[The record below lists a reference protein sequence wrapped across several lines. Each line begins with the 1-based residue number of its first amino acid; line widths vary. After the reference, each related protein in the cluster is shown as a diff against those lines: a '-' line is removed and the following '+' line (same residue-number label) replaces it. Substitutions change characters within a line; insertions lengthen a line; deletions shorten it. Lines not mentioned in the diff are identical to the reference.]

1 MNVVLN
7 HAESGFRAGEYT
19 FTDTDFQVIATLANR
34 EFGLFLQASKK
45 SLVYSR
51 LARRLRALHLESFR
65 QYCDLLQAPAGREE
79 LPHLLSALT
88 TNVTH
93 FFREKHH
100 FDQLREEILP
110 PIMARAKEGASIR
123 IWSAACSAGQEA
135 YCMAATVLDVCP
147 DAHRLDVKI
156 LATDIDP
163 VVLETAKAGRYPMDQ
178 LGAIELTSRGN
189 MIDANETDENMFSI
203 RGKTRALVTFATLNL
218 VDAWPMRRPFDV
230 IMCRNAAIYFDKAT
244 QARLWSRFAGAL
256 TSDGFLMIG
265 HSERLSGEAAS
276 RFRSIGVT
284 AYQRT
289 S

>member
-1 MNVVLN
+1 
-7 HAESGFRAGEYT
+7 
-19 FTDTDFQVIATLANR
+19 
-34 EFGLFLQASKK
+34 
-45 SLVYSR
+45 
-51 LARRLRALHLESFR
+51 
-65 QYCDLLQAPAGREE
+65 LLQAPAGQDEHA
-79 LPHLLSALT
+79 HLLSALT

-100 FDQLREEILP
+100 FSQLKEEILP
-110 PIMARAKEGASIR
+110 PIMARAKDGARVR

-163 VVLETAKAGRYPMDQ
+163 VVLETAKSGHYPIEQ
-178 LGAIELTSRGN
+178 LAAIETAYREN
-189 MIDANETDENMFSI
+189 MIDADNADENMFSI
-203 RGKTRALVTFATLNL
+203 RPETGALVTFAQLNL
-218 VDAWPMRRPFDV
+218 MDAWPMRRPFDI

-244 QARLWSRFAGAL
+244 QVRLWSRFAAAL
-256 TSDGFLMIG
+256 TEDGFLMIG
-265 HSERLSGEAAS
+265 HSERLTGDSMS
-276 RFRSIGVT
+276 RFRSVGVT